1 MNVLANIVPH
11 IEPVGEMGA
20 GLHADSRIWS

>member
-11 IEPVGEMGA
+11 IQPVGEMGA
-20 GLHADSRIWS
+20 GLRADSRNWS